1 MSRALFPL
9 ETILQHSSFSL
20 LESVIAILLF
30 TGSDSDNTSV
40 QEAPKPLQVTL
51 STASQQP
58 FDGGQFVLTAIKK
71 MNNHLPTQHCAWQQV
86 TEKMLHLLS
95 VNINPKAS

>member
-30 TGSDSDNTSV
+30 TGFDSDNTSV

-71 MNNHLPTQHCAWQQV
+71 NEQSSLNTALCLA
-86 TEKMLHLLS
+86 
-95 VNINPKAS
+95 ASD